1 MKSAWELALERTG
14 GQLNELSDDRKEK
27 MQDIDSLYKSKL
39 VAAEMAAQERAA
51 KCARNIEALKQ
62 IQEDL
67 IVEKASLNSKLEQ
80 EKEKIRKG

>member
-14 GQLNELSDDRKEK
+14 GQLNELSDDLKEK
-27 MQDIDSLYKSKL
+27 MQDIESLYKSKL

-51 KCARNIEALKQ
+51 KCAGNIEELKQ

-67 IVEKASLNSKLEQ
+67 IVEKASLNSKMEQ